1 MNEWMKSCFPRLLQF
16 SSSAWYMGGLWAPW
30 EDMTPSQGIIWLPII
45 GYHPKFILLFKELFL
60 SLHLSLSLW
69 LCFCLISDSLSVSQ
83 PPRGFSAFSIL
94 KPCVPVVTEV
104 EIMQLH
110 HESPF
115 LQQTTNGL
123 LGARTVREKA
133 AQRDL
138 SCCLSVSSW
147 KPQLRLWHL
156 GVFLKVFCKPV
167 SNTIFGVGLKAK

>member
-1 MNEWMKSCFPRLLQF
+1 MIYGWTLSPLGRYDTLSRDYLATYNWISPKVYFVVQGALPVS
-16 SSSAWYMGGLWAPW
+16 
-30 EDMTPSQGIIWLPII
+30 PSLSVS
-45 GYHPKFILLFKELFL
+45 LTLFL
-60 SLHLSLSLW
+60 SHLW
-69 LCFCLISDSLSVSQ
+69 LSLSVSQ
-83 PPRGFSAFSIL
+83 PPPPGFSAFSIL

-123 LGARTVREKA
+123 LGARTVCEKA

-138 SCCLSVSSW
+138 SCCLSVSCW
-147 KPQLRLWHL
+147 KPQPRLWHL

-167 SNTIFGVGLKAK
+167 SNTIFRMGLKAK

>member
-1 MNEWMKSCFPRLLQF
+1 
-16 SSSAWYMGGLWAPW
+16 MGGLWAPW

-69 LCFCLISDSLSVSQ
+69 LCFYLISDSLSLSLSLS
-83 PPRGFSAFSIL
+83 PPPPGFSAFSIL

-138 SCCLSVSSW
+138 SCCLSVSCW
-147 KPQLRLWHL
+147 KPQPRLWHL